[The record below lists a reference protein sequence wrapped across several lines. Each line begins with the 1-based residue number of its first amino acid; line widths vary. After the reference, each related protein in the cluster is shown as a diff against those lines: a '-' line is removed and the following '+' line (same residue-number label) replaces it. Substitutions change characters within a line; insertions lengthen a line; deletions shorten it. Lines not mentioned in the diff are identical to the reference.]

1 MPYLNSNNV
10 VIRNSNT
17 MDTVKLVDMLSKLGV
32 IKRKKRRVKRQVPEP
47 VVMENPLAS
56 ASRFLGSRP
65 LINISNNADSAKI
78 GEADAIRREAFY
90 HVGRLT
96 DAINR
101 QNVRDG
107 EPTRMQ
113 PNARIERDTQTEQP
127 EANDAEMQTDD
138 TGIPAINAGE
148 MDRVGPNDETDEMQ
162 DDRIIDYAGEGGD
175 GMVDDE
181 DEGDESDWLMPVP
194 IGRVFMTPEKAP
206 EPFQPPESEG
216 EPPEPEDEDIV
227 DAPRSPEYPPAGE
240 ETPEPSAVYEPER
253 YIENNQLNRVLGG
266 LITSG
271 FPKLKAPSKMNV
283 NQINELTGQF
293 LRAVGK
299 QFPDDADTY
308 RQALEPIITNSRMTK
323 PQKHQLLRDT
333 IESFARSKN
342 LV

>member
-32 IKRKKRRVKRQVPEP
+32 IKRKKRRVKRQVTEP
-47 VVMENPLAS
+47 VAIETPLAS
-56 ASRFLGSRP
+56 ATRFLGSRP
-65 LINISNNADSAKI
+65 LINISNNTDAAKT

-101 QNVRDG
+101 QNVRGD

-113 PNARIERDTQTEQP
+113 PNARIERDSQTEQP
-127 EANDAEMQTDD
+127 DANDVEMQTDD

-148 MDRVGPNDETDEMQ
+148 MDRIGPNDETDEMQ
-162 DDRIIDYAGEGGD
+162 DDRIIDYAGEGDD

-181 DEGDESDWLMPVP
+181 DEDKD
-194 IGRVFMTPEKAP
+194 F
-206 EPFQPPESEG
+206 
-216 EPPEPEDEDIV
+216 V
-227 DAPRSPEYPPAGE
+227 DGPRSPEYPPAGE
-240 ETPEPSAVYEPER
+240 VTPEPSAVYEPER
-253 YIENNQLNRVLGG
+253 YIENNQLNRVLSG

-293 LRAVGK
+293 LRAVSK

-333 IESFARSKN
+333 IESFARSNN

>member
-1 MPYLNSNNV
+1 
-10 VIRNSNT
+10 

-47 VVMENPLAS
+47 VAIETPLAS
-56 ASRFLGSRP
+56 ATRFLGSRP

-113 PNARIERDTQTEQP
+113 PNIPIERPREEEEDVSIQAVDDDVP
-127 EANDAEMQTDD
+127 DINDV
-138 TGIPAINAGE
+138 E
-148 MDRVGPNDETDEMQ
+148 MDRVGPNDETAEMQ
-162 DDRIIDYAGEGGD
+162 DDRIIDYAGEGGA
-175 GMVDDE
+175 GLVDDE
-181 DEGDESDWLMPVP
+181 DEDKD
-194 IGRVFMTPEKAP
+194 F
-206 EPFQPPESEG
+206 
-216 EPPEPEDEDIV
+216 V
-227 DAPRSPEYPPAGE
+227 DGARSPEFPPP
-240 ETPEPSAVYEPER
+240 ETPEPSALYEPER
-253 YIENNQLNRVLGG
+253 YIENNQLNRVLSG

-271 FPKLKAPSKMNV
+271 FPKLKGGMNL
-283 NQINELTGQF
+283 NQINELSGQF
-293 LRAVGK
+293 IRAVSK

-308 RQALEPIITNSRMTK
+308 RRALEPIASSRMRK
-323 PQKHQLLRDT
+323 PEKYQLIRDT
-333 IESFARSKN
+333 IERFSLSKN

>member
-1 MPYLNSNNV
+1 
-10 VIRNSNT
+10 

-32 IKRKKRRVKRQVPEP
+32 IKRKKRRVKRQVTEP
-47 VVMENPLAS
+47 VAIETPLAS
-56 ASRFLGSRP
+56 ATRFLGSRP
-65 LINISNNADSAKI
+65 LINISNNTDAAKT

-101 QNVRDG
+101 QNVRGD

-113 PNARIERDTQTEQP
+113 PNARIERDSQTEQP
-127 EANDAEMQTDD
+127 DANDVEMQTDD

-148 MDRVGPNDETDEMQ
+148 MDRIGPNDETDEMQ
-162 DDRIIDYAGEGGD
+162 DDRIIDYAGEGDD

-181 DEGDESDWLMPVP
+181 DEDKD
-194 IGRVFMTPEKAP
+194 F
-206 EPFQPPESEG
+206 
-216 EPPEPEDEDIV
+216 V
-227 DAPRSPEYPPAGE
+227 DGPRSPEYPPAGE
-240 ETPEPSAVYEPER
+240 VTPEPSAVYEPER
-253 YIENNQLNRVLGG
+253 YIENNQLNRVLSG

-293 LRAVGK
+293 LRAVSK

-333 IESFARSKN
+333 IESFARSNN

>member
-47 VVMENPLAS
+47 VIMETPLAS
-56 ASRFLGSRP
+56 ATRFLGSRP
-65 LINISNNADSAKI
+65 LINISNNADAAKI

-101 QNVRDG
+101 QNVRDE
-107 EPTRMQ
+107 EPARMQ

-127 EANDAEMQTDD
+127 EANDEEMQPDD

-162 DDRIIDYAGEGGD
+162 DDRMIDYAGEGGD

-181 DEGDESDWLMPVP
+181 DEDKD
-194 IGRVFMTPEKAP
+194 F
-206 EPFQPPESEG
+206 
-216 EPPEPEDEDIV
+216 V

-240 ETPEPSAVYEPER
+240 VTPEPSAVYEPER
-253 YIENNQLNRVLGG
+253 YIENSQLNTVLSGM
-266 LITSG
+266 IISG

-293 LRAVGK
+293 LRAVSK

-333 IESFARSKN
+333 IESFARSNN